1 MKNKKKIFSVKG
13 SFVKNKH
20 FTIKAR
26 LGEQCIMPNQTGLDG
41 LLEIG
46 NNSGPILFGTG
57 GDNAVHCLIL
67 PFWPALRCPCG
78 ERHSSHTKILF
89 LSWMKV
95 MSSGLYD
102 GSQNNPYWCHFL
114 ILCATDCAI
123 WMPQQPVN

>member
-1 MKNKKKIFSVKG
+1 M
-13 SFVKNKH
+13 KNKH

-67 PFWPALRCPCG
+67 PF
-78 ERHSSHTKILF
+78 F
-89 LSWMKV
+89 LKKTIRKDIKGRNCTANS
-95 MSSGLYD
+95 D
-102 GSQNNPYWCHFL
+102 NSQNNDYL
-114 ILCATDCAI
+114 ATD
-123 WMPQQPVN
+123 P